1 MPGMARA
8 MGATS
13 TGAQKL
19 LGKNWNFHLQFLKLL
34 FCAFPTINCSA
45 ASTQR
50 QSLTQGKLRE
60 NHKVLWQKYITV
72 TQNGGQ
78 ILWQNKNARFPYLQN
93 LVLLTL
99 QERRSQSE
107 RPRFR
112 QENISQNLLEM
123 SLSPQLA
130 IGMWLLRK
138 SLLSKLSQIYK
149 LLKVLQPTP
158 TLRNFFDGH

>member
-1 MPGMARA
+1 MAGMARA

-19 LGKNWNFHLQFLKLL
+19 LGRNWNFYLQFLKLL
-34 FCAFPTINCSA
+34 FCALPTINFSA

-50 QSLTQGKLRE
+50 QSLTHGKLRE
-60 NHKVLWQKYITV
+60 NHKVLWQKYTIV
-72 TQNGGQ
+72 TQDSGQ
-78 ILWQNKNARFPYLQN
+78 ILWQNKNARLPYLQD

-107 RPRFR
+107 LPHFR
-112 QENISQNLLEM
+112 QGNINQNLLET

-130 IGMWLLRK
+130 MGMWLFRK
-138 SLLSKLSQIYK
+138 SLLSQIYK